1 MNLPP
6 TVSTPDLTQH
16 IDQDLQ
22 TCDNLLQLLKAER
35 QALDERNFALLEEI
49 IYQKSTAL
57 QSLEN
62 SANQRAVWLRDNPAG
77 ATDTPLEDQWTQ
89 LLDQAAPQLVARWET
104 LRTRLAECQATNDV
118 NGRILS
124 RKQATYA
131 QLLKVMRGQT
141 ESANLYSPKG
151 SAGSRPPG
159 QPLGSA

>member
-1 MNLPP
+1 MISLP
-6 TVSTPDLTQH
+6 TVSTPTLTQH

-22 TCDNLLQLLKAER
+22 ICNNLLQLLKAER

-57 QSLEN
+57 QSLER
-62 SANQRAVWLRDNPAG
+62 SADQRAAWLRDNPTA
-77 ATDTPLEDQWTQ
+77 APDAALEDQWTA
-89 LLDQAAPQLVARWET
+89 LLTQSAPQLVTRWES
-104 LRTRLAECQATNDV
+104 LRTLLAECQAANDV
-118 NGRILS
+118 NGRLLS

-151 SAGSRPPG
+151 SARGRPPG